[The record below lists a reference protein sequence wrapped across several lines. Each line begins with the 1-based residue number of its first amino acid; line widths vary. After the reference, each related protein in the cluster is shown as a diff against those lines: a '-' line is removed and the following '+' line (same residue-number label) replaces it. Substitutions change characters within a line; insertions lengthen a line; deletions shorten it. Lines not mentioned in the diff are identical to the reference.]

1 MKKNNR
7 RAKIAKGKLKADR
20 ARDANADVPR
30 NIPDNMRYVITVMDW
45 DDQDSAPTWD
55 KFQFKTF
62 EEAKNARNS
71 EPKYRSAETKIKIE
85 PKE

>member
-1 MKKNNR
+1 
-7 RAKIAKGKLKADR
+7 
-20 ARDANADVPR
+20 
-30 NIPDNMRYVITVMDW
+30 MDW

-62 EEAKNARNS
+62 EEAINARNS
-71 EPKYRSAETKIKIE
+71 EHKYQVASEKITIE

>member
-20 ARDANADVPR
+20 AHDANADVPR
-30 NIPDNMRYVITVMDW
+30 SIPDHMRYVITVMDW

-62 EEAKNARNS
+62 EEAKNALNS
-71 EPKYRSAETKIKIE
+71 EPKYRPAEAKIKIE

>member
-1 MKKNNR
+1 MKKKNR
-7 RAKIAKGKLKADR
+7 RAKIAKGKLKAQR
-20 ARDANADVPR
+20 ARDVNADVPR
-30 NIPDNMRYVITVMDW
+30 DIPHNMRYVITVMDW

-62 EEAKNARNS
+62 EEAINARNS
-71 EPKYRSAETKIKIE
+71 EHKYQVASEKITIE

>member
-1 MKKNNR
+1 MKKKNR
-7 RAKIAKGKLKADR
+7 RAKIAKGKLKAER
-20 ARDANADVPR
+20 ARDPNADVPR

-55 KFQFKTF
+55 NFQFKTF
-62 EEAKNARNS
+62 EEAINARNS
-71 EPKYRSAETKIKIE
+71 EPKYKVASEKITIE